1 MEGDGVELGFGS
13 EDGKNSRKGIVGSVG
28 FDDPGQRWIKV
39 MKNGCA
45 RKGAFER
52 LEAQLGMLVEV
63 PRSVLAGETCERYDD
78 VRVPVDEA
86 SVEVGKSEE

>member
-1 MEGDGVELGFGS
+1 
-13 EDGKNSRKGIVGSVG
+13 
-28 FDDPGQRWIKV
+28 

-45 RKGAFER
+45 REGAFER
-52 LEAQLGMLVEV
+52 LEAQLGMLVKV
-63 PRSVLAGETCERYDD
+63 PRSVLASETCEGYDD